1 MCLLAFSL
9 RVRWKNQYYS
19 HSWCTQAGCISK
31 NILQKAVLSMCFF
44 LVFLFCFGI
53 FFLFYSGGVCTFL
66 VFCINTSLPHT
77 GPPSRDQSPCLLCPR
92 DTPSLCTWRWPASV
106 PLLHHPLTVEGQGG
120 PPLSTGPAA
129 MRRGLMSGVGW
140 GNWGRHRGERGLDPL
155 TAPDHWSKHWL
166 IATDPWSVEPAPS
179 LSSCSPISSAAAIR
193 VTVWQGG
200 GKNTDGRSFSLF
212 LSLSRAL
219 FLIVKTRTGS
229 PFHSAL
235 PHISDSPPAGVKDCI
250 WTAAG
255 GVGGWNGETTVL
267 HVQTLKKKKKKD
279 IFMLDT
285 LCGEVSSQL
294 ITWHLY
300 TTILWFILLRPIDAQ
315 HGGSGALHCG

>member
-1 MCLLAFSL
+1 MLFPCLF
-9 RVRWKNQYYS
+9 
-19 HSWCTQAGCISK
+19 
-31 NILQKAVLSMCFF
+31 VLFWDFF
-44 LVFLFCFGI
+44 FFCFIREGFVHFWSFVLTHLSRI
-53 FFLFYSGGVCTFL
+53 QAH
-66 VFCINTSLPHT
+66 LPEIKVHAYFAPVT
-77 GPPSRDQSPCLLCPR
+77 PPPSVHGGGQRLCRCCIILWQWRARGGHLCLQ
-92 DTPSLCTWRWPASV
+92 V
-106 PLLHHPLTVEGQGG
+106 LLLWEGGWCRVG
-120 PPLSTGPAA
+120 
-129 MRRGLMSGVGW
+129 GVGW

-166 IATDPWSVEPAPS
+166 IAADPWSVEPAPS

>member
-77 GPPSRDQSPCLLCPR
+77 GPPSRDQSPCLLCPC

-129 MRRGLMSGVGW
+129 MRRGLMSG
-140 GNWGRHRGERGLDPL
+140 
-155 TAPDHWSKHWL
+155 
-166 IATDPWSVEPAPS
+166 
-179 LSSCSPISSAAAIR
+179 
-193 VTVWQGG
+193 GG
-200 GKNTDGRSFSLF
+200 
-212 LSLSRAL
+212 
-219 FLIVKTRTGS
+219 
-229 PFHSAL
+229 
-235 PHISDSPPAGVKDCI
+235 C
-250 WTAAG
+250 
-255 GVGGWNGETTVL
+255 GVGELG
-267 HVQTLKKKKKKD
+267 
-279 IFMLDT
+279 
-285 LCGEVSSQL
+285 
-294 ITWHLY
+294 
-300 TTILWFILLRPIDAQ
+300 
-315 HGGSGALHCG
+315 

>member
-1 MCLLAFSL
+1 MKKINTTLTHDVHKRAAFLKIFYRRQSWACAFSL
-9 RVRWKNQYYS
+9 S
-19 HSWCTQAGCISK
+19 
-31 NILQKAVLSMCFF
+31 
-44 LVFLFCFGI
+44 FCFVLG
-53 FFLFYSGGVCTFL
+53 FF
-66 VFCINTSLPHT
+66 FCFIREGFVHFWSFVLTHLSRIQAHLPEIKVHAYFAPVT
-77 GPPSRDQSPCLLCPR
+77 PPPSVHGGGQRLCRCCIILWQWRARGGHLCLQ
-92 DTPSLCTWRWPASV
+92 V
-106 PLLHHPLTVEGQGG
+106 LLLWEGGWCRVG
-120 PPLSTGPAA
+120 
-129 MRRGLMSGVGW
+129 GVGW

-166 IATDPWSVEPAPS
+166 IAADPWSVEPAPS

-267 HVQTLKKKKKKD
+267 HVQTLKKKRKKD